1 VGIEIKIEGGRLSLV
16 VHDYEGE
23 FVPRRSRLAVEF
35 RREGI
40 WLGFGDATPII
51 DLVCETE
58 LQAQTEVRDQFHWGA
73 AASAGLGSLG
83 KRS

>member
-1 VGIEIKIEGGRLSLV
+1 M
-16 VHDYEGE
+16 
-23 FVPRRSRLAVEF
+23 AVEF

-40 WLGFGDATPII
+40 WLGFGGATPII